1 MMCEKTLILQNQ
13 RHKILSRQERV
24 EARSQRKGSCLN
36 EVKNLS
42 KEKVPLN
49 NESVYESKY
58 ICVNYYFI
66 YFLQIKFILF

>member
-24 EARSQRKGSCLN
+24 EARSPRKGSCLN
-36 EVKNLS
+36 EVKKLS

-49 NESVYESKY
+49 QYTMCFSCTAWQFY
-58 ICVNYYFI
+58 IF
-66 YFLQIKFILF
+66 Q